1 MRLLARG
8 NRAGYISLIRK
19 HPAGIVN
26 RLQVYDG
33 WVASWKDPHIHSY
46 YDYFYNGET
55 RTHDMYMPNCA
66 RAKALEDS
74 LTYNFRPGLAD
85 MYQRFFPIDE
95 NFADDLGPSQDTSA
109 LTLR

>member
-46 YDYFYNGET
+46 YDYFYNG
-55 RTHDMYMPNCA
+55 
-66 RAKALEDS
+66 
-74 LTYNFRPGLAD
+74 
-85 MYQRFFPIDE
+85 
-95 NFADDLGPSQDTSA
+95 
-109 LTLR
+109 

>member
-1 MRLLARG
+1 
-8 NRAGYISLIRK
+8 
-19 HPAGIVN
+19 
-26 RLQVYDG
+26 
-33 WVASWKDPHIHSY
+33 
-46 YDYFYNGET
+46 
-55 RTHDMYMPNCA
+55 MYMPNCA